1 MHSDALVMH
10 SSGPAPP
17 PASPAHLGLGAAA
30 LLPLAAAVQVAP
42 PLLAGRPLAVDVVV
56 VQEVPSAATE
66 VPLRAVGLA
75 RARRLRRE
83 ARLSQGPLRHP
94 PRSPI
99 PPPSRERARLS
110 GSHGPMRPRRSLVP
124 TTLTRQLL
132 PSAMSGE
139 DCRTPPPPPASQ

>member
-17 PASPAHLGLGAAA
+17 PASPAHLGLGAPA

-56 VQEVPSAATE
+56 VQEVPSAAAE

-83 ARLSQGPLRHP
+83 ARLSQGRCATRPGA
-94 PRSPI
+94 
-99 PPPSRERARLS
+99 PSR
-110 GSHGPMRPRRSLVP
+110 P
-124 TTLTRQLL
+124 L
-132 PSAMSGE
+132 PG
-139 DCRTPPPPPASQ
+139 RGLG